1 MPSLVKQMFIM
12 AREKKPTVIFIDEI
26 DSLCGS
32 RDVALSSSP
41 DAYGGNSSGGQRQVL
56 NEFLVQMDG
65 VGKDQTGVLVLGATN
80 VVAALGRGDA

>member
-1 MPSLVKQMFIM
+1 M
-12 AREKKPTVIFIDEI
+12 
-26 DSLCGS
+26 
-32 RDVALSSSP
+32 
-41 DAYGGNSSGGQRQVL
+41 L